1 MKVDPKF
8 TKKIQDWLNKEPKE
22 KEDALTGAQLL
33 QQINPRN
40 AMYRRFINLSIQRP
54 LQILPKIIYELKTH
68 LKYRLDGLT
77 LEEVN
82 RLDREVVPAAAK
94 IIAKGKPAAD
104 EDDLL
109 TDEQGQ
115 TIVPAQVVIAP
126 ILSPD
131 DRETNVV
138 KQLGRRA
145 DHEQLPDDIKALWD
159 NNGTLYKDIKSTFE
173 ELKSMEDLPSCQRY
187 DKLQLLASMDQKYFR
202 QMKEYD
208 DYVIDSEKIE
218 KKEEP
223 EQKKE
228 VKITV
233 PAARSYISKN
243 QAKLADLHKAA
254 HVDGASVKDI
264 NAYQDLVI
272 KVQARVNVL
281 IAANE
286 VTDKMKESLSV
297 IGIVFDTPVPDE
309 SEAASDNAE
318 TAG

>member
-54 LQILPKIIYELKTH
+54 SQILPKIVYELKTH

-82 RLDREVVPAAAK
+82 RLDREVVPAAAE

-104 EDDLL
+104 EDVLL
-109 TDEQGQ
+109 LDEKGQ
-115 TIVPAQVVIAP
+115 TVEPAQV
-126 ILSPD
+126 ILSPED
-131 DRETNVV
+131 GETNVV

-208 DYVIDSEKIE
+208 DFVIGSEEEE
-218 KKEEP
+218 KKEDA

-233 PAARSYISKN
+233 PSARSYISKY
-243 QAKLADLHKAA
+243 QAKLADLYKAA

-281 IAANE
+281 IVANE

-297 IGIVFDTPVPDE
+297 IGVVFDTPVPDE
-309 SEAASDNAE
+309 SKAASDNAE

>member
-33 QQINPRN
+33 KQINPRN
-40 AMYRRFINLSIQRP
+40 AMYRRFVNLSVQRP

-82 RLDREVVPAAAK
+82 RLDREVVPVAVK

-104 EDDLL
+104 EDTLL
-109 TDEQGQ
+109 TDEKGQ
-115 TIVPAQVVIAP
+115 TIEPAKVILSP
-126 ILSPD
+126 IISPD
-131 DRETNVV
+131 DRKANVV

-159 NNGTLYKDIKSTFE
+159 NNGNLYKDIKSTFE

-208 DYVIDSEKIE
+208 DYVINPENE
-218 KKEEP
+218 QKKDDA

-233 PAARSYISKN
+233 PSARSYISKY
-243 QAKLADLHKAA
+243 QAKLADLYKAA

-272 KVQARVNVL
+272 KIQARVNVL

-286 VTDKMKESLSV
+286 MTDKMKESLSV
-297 IGIVFDTPVPDE
+297 IGVAFDTPVPDE
-309 SEAASDNAE
+309 SKAASDSAE